1 MTGYGCEV
9 ERYSNCDGANEMK
22 GVQVHV
28 QQAPDGGLRCDHDDG
43 GGPHDGSD
51 EKCRAGEKCLHLSAN
66 DDEIC
71 EAYLDPDNE
80 GAYGETCRPGKV
92 SVFGMQCVVW
102 MSSKC
107 GHEE

>member
-9 ERYSNCDGANEMK
+9 ERYSNCDGANEKK

-92 SVFGMQCVVW
+92 SVFGM
-102 MSSKC
+102 
-107 GHEE
+107 